1 MKDAFTLFL
10 CLLPVSLLSMGGPMV
25 LLLLPLPAFTIYVE
39 RGVKKGIVLIGVAFF
54 LASIVAYL
62 VENKQAFSSLGLI
75 VLSGITLGE
84 LRKRRFSIEKTIIL
98 ATLIPFLFFF
108 LATIYQSFQHG
119 QYPWDFVSSSLQ
131 KKLKLTVDFLD
142 HLNRGRNEQA
152 FIQENFDL
160 LVSYFTYL
168 TPSLLAVSLAF
179 AMWLNLLLG
188 QIILKRR
195 GISIPDLGD
204 LSLWRPPENM
214 VWFLIGGG
222 IMLLLPYRIM
232 EIIGGNIVILMLF
245 AYFLA
250 GVAIVRFFL
259 KKANISLPL
268 RIVTYVLIFLQQ
280 FVTVIVTAIGLFDL
294 WFDFRKL
301 NKKLEDSL
309 I

>member
-1 MKDAFTLFL
+1 
-10 CLLPVSLLSMGGPMV
+10 MV

-54 LASIVAYL
+54 LASIVTYL

-119 QYPWDFVSSSLQ
+119 QYPWDLVSSSLQ

-214 VWFLIGGG
+214 VWF
-222 IMLLLPYRIM
+222 
-232 EIIGGNIVILMLF
+232 
-245 AYFLA
+245 
-250 GVAIVRFFL
+250 
-259 KKANISLPL
+259 
-268 RIVTYVLIFLQQ
+268 
-280 FVTVIVTAIGLFDL
+280 
-294 WFDFRKL
+294 
-301 NKKLEDSL
+301 
-309 I
+309 